1 MEKFASYGAA
11 FLPVLLFL
19 GLLRLLD
26 SFKLVPGR
34 RIVASLGAGT
44 VAAGL
49 SYFLNTAVFQM
60 FPEQAGAYARFGAP
74 VAEQLAKCVF
84 WIYLIRTARVAFMV
98 DAGICGFAVGAG
110 FALAENFFYLH
121 GLAETELGVSIVRGF
136 GTALMHGGV
145 DAMGAMMAVFFA
157 ERFQARGVRK
167 FLPGLAAATAIHS
180 LFNQSLLSPIGST
193 IAVLLLM
200 PALLIGGFQWSEVL
214 LRKWMGEKLDRDF
227 ELIRMMAT
235 GEFGNSRPG
244 LYLQSLSGAFSREV
258 LGDMFCLLQ
267 LTIELSGRA
276 KGALLLQEAGLPVPV
291 DPELDAQFEELAYL
305 RKSIG
310 PTGMLAI
317 GPLLSQTPRDLWEMR
332 RLEKGR

>member
-1 MEKFASYGAA
+1 MEKFASYVAA

-26 SFKLVPGR
+26 SFKLVPR
-34 RIVASLGAGT
+34 HRIVASLGAGT
-44 VAAGL
+44 LAAGL
-49 SYFLNTAVFQM
+49 SYFLNTAAFQA
-60 FPEQAGAYARFGAP
+60 FPAYADAYARFGAP
-74 VAEQLAKCVF
+74 AAEQLLKSVF
-84 WIYLIRTARVAFMV
+84 WIYLVATARVAFMV

-121 GLAETELGVSIVRGF
+121 GLEVTGLGISIVRGF
-136 GTALMHGGV
+136 GTAVMHGGV
-145 DAMGAMMAVFFA
+145 DAIGAMMAVFCA
-157 ERFQARGVRK
+157 ERFRVQGVRQ

-180 LFNQSLLSPIGST
+180 LFNQGLLSPIGST
-193 IAVLLLM
+193 ITVLILM
-200 PALLIGGFQWSEVL
+200 PALLIGVFQWSEVL
-214 LRKWMGEKLDRDF
+214 LRKWMGEKLDQDF
-227 ELIRMMAT
+227 ELIQMMAT
-235 GEFGNSRPG
+235 GEFGSSRPG

-267 LTIELSGRA
+267 LTIELSARA
-276 KGALLLQEAGLPVPV
+276 KGALILQEAGLPVPP

-305 RKSIG
+305 QKNIG

-332 RLEKGR
+332 RLAQAR

>member
-1 MEKFASYGAA
+1 MEKFISYAAS

-26 SFKLVPGR
+26 SFKLVPR
-34 RIVASLGAGT
+34 HRILASLGAGT

-49 SYFLNTAVFQM
+49 SYFLNTAAFQM
-60 FPEQAGAYARFGAP
+60 FPEQADTYARFGAP
-74 VAEQLAKCVF
+74 LAEQLAKCVF

-121 GLAETELGVSIVRGF
+121 NLEVTGVGISIVRGF
-136 GTALMHGGV
+136 GTAVMHGGV
-145 DAMGAMMAVFFA
+145 DAIGAMMSVFFA
-157 ERFQARGVRK
+157 ERFQVQGVRQ

-180 LFNQSLLSPIGST
+180 LFNQGLLSPIAST
-193 IAVLLLM
+193 IAILVLI
-200 PALLIGGFQWSEVL
+200 PALLIGGVLWSEVL
-214 LRKWMGEKLDRDF
+214 LRKWMSEKLDHDF
-227 ELIRMMAT
+227 ELIQMMST
-235 GEFGNSRPG
+235 GEFGSTRQG
-244 LYLQSLSGAFSREV
+244 VYLQSLSGAFSREV

-267 LTIELSGRA
+267 LTIELSARA
-276 KGALLLQEAGLPVPV
+276 KGAMILLDAGLPVPP
-291 DPELDAQFEELAYL
+291 DPELDEQFEELAYL
-305 RKSIG
+305 QKSIG

-332 RLEKGR
+332 RLAKGR